1 VTTHYGSP
9 AVTSRKT
16 KLDPARPQLRW
27 WITEPV
33 AQAIAVAERLSAH
46 PTHIFATLRP
56 PPVNPAGRIR
66 NGRRGIAAC
75 QDIDLFI
82 AHINTAGH
90 RLGLQ
95 PIPAGRVR
103 PHMFRRTMS
112 IITGQE
118 PDSEIALGL
127 QLKHAARRALAN
139 AATPGYA
146 AADTAWAKELGNQLE
161 LAAARRLAD
170 LLHARRDGHAVA
182 AGPGAARLH
191 TGLDKVNAA
200 LASTPALHAQP
211 ADPRTEITLLRDEF
225 ADLHFGTINHCLW
238 DPAQA
243 ECQNALPPAQ
253 RGQAPL
259 IGACHPAR
267 CRNSAVTATHAP
279 AWLAEEAD
287 LTTMLRQTRLAP
299 PRKQALQQR
308 LADVQRIT
316 GAWHQQGH

>member
-1 VTTHYGSP
+1 
-9 AVTSRKT
+9 
-16 KLDPARPQLRW
+16 
-27 WITEPV
+27 
-33 AQAIAVAERLSAH
+33 
-46 PTHIFATLRP
+46 
-56 PPVNPAGRIR
+56 
-66 NGRRGIAAC
+66 
-75 QDIDLFI
+75 
-82 AHINTAGH
+82 
-90 RLGLQ
+90 
-95 PIPAGRVR
+95 
-103 PHMFRRTMS
+103 MFRKTMS

-146 AADTAWAKELGNQLE
+146 SPDTAWASELGSQLE
-161 LAAARRLAD
+161 LTAARRMTD

-182 AGPGAARLH
+182 VGPGAARLH
-191 TGLDKVNAA
+191 TGLDNVNAA
-200 LASTPALHAQP
+200 LDTTPALHAQH
-211 ADPRTEITLLRDEF
+211 ADQRTEITLLRDEF
-225 ADLHFGTINHCLW
+225 AGLHFGTINHCLW

-243 ECQNALPPAQ
+243 ECQNALPPGQ
-253 RGQAPL
+253 RGQSPL

-287 LTTMLRQTRLAP
+287 LTAMLRQTRLAP

-316 GAWHQQGH
+316 SACHQQGH